1 MFQPDDLTPDR
12 LVAEPIQ
19 RQLYKRVRDA
29 IASGRLR
36 PGERLPSARSLAS
49 QLGVARGTVDAALE
63 RLIGEGYVETR
74 GPAGSFISPHLAADR
89 LPGAPPARPALA
101 APPAAGAPSRS
112 LPFQP
117 GLPALDAFPRKLWS
131 RIVAQSA
138 RALAPSLL
146 AYPDPAGW
154 PALRAAIAAYLG
166 VSRGIAC
173 APEQVFV
180 TPGHQGA
187 LALIARARLAP
198 GDRVWVEDPG
208 YALARQ
214 ALAGSRAALIP
225 VPVDAEGLMVA
236 EGAARAAYARF
247 ALVTPTH
254 QSPLGMALSLRRR
267 LALLTW
273 ADDARAWIIEDD
285 YDSEFRYTGPPLPP
299 LKSLDRGH
307 RVLYAGSF
315 SKVLFPALR
324 LGYLVVP
331 EPDIGDFARA
341 ARSLQ
346 QGCPVLEQAAVA
358 RFMADGHF
366 PRHLRRMRGLYAARR
381 AALASAITAEFS
393 GHARIDPQEGGMHLL
408 VRLPGTDDTRL
419 AARTAAAG
427 LAPQPLSP
435 LASLPGR
442 EGGLMLGFANVDPRD
457 ALVLAARL
465 RAAVSGEWVR

>member
-1 MFQPDDLTPDR
+1 MFQPDDLAPDR

-19 RQLYKRVRDA
+19 RQLYQRVRDA

-36 PGERLPSARSLAS
+36 PGERLPSARGLAS
-49 QLGVARGTVDAALE
+49 QLGVARGTVDAALA
-63 RLIGEGYVETR
+63 RLAGEGYVETR
-74 GPAGSFISPHLAADR
+74 GPAGSFISPHLAAAT
-89 LPGAPPARPALA
+89 LPPAARPIREAPPAP
-101 APPAAGAPSRS
+101 GAPSRS

-131 RIVAQSA
+131 RVVAQSV
-138 RALAPSLL
+138 RALAPPVL

-154 PALRAAIAAYLG
+154 PPLRAAIAAYLG

-180 TPGHQGA
+180 TPGYQGA

-198 GDRVWVEDPG
+198 GERVWVEDPG

-214 ALAGSRAALIP
+214 ALRGSGAVLVP
-225 VPVDAEGLMVA
+225 VPVDAEGLAVA
-236 EGAARAAYARF
+236 EGVARAADARF

-267 LALLTW
+267 LALLAW
-273 ADDARAWIIEDD
+273 AAAAGAWIVEDD
-285 YDSEFRYTGPPLPP
+285 YDSEFRYAGPPLPA

-331 EPDIGDFARA
+331 EPDIADFARA

-366 PRHLRRMRGLYAARR
+366 ARHLRRMRGLYAARR
-381 AALASAITAEFS
+381 AALAAAIAAEF
-393 GHARIDPQEGGMHLL
+393 GGAARIDPQEGGMHLL
-408 VRLPGTDDTRL
+408 VRLPGTDDMGL
-419 AARTAAAG
+419 AAHAAAAG

-435 LASLPGR
+435 LASLPGG
-442 EGGLMLGFANVDPRD
+442 EGGLTLGFANVDPRD
-457 ALVLAARL
+457 ALALAARL
-465 RAAVSGEWVR
+465 RDAVRDLLA